1 MSSSAHRPTERK
13 RPIRRDINSR
23 TQCAYFPA
31 ARRRSES
38 YECTISN
45 RTSWSACVCPCEPLL
60 SAQKNTHA
68 RTQNMSDTQHKK
80 KNTITVPAYGAGKLA
95 KEKCLQ
101 CVNPASKSKHNNICI
116 CNRSPCDARAR
127 ALERMQQAQSIP
139 RAVCRALGEQVRGR
153 FVADAAHLIFVHKC
167 LRIVPGRTASATQL
181 QCLVHTH
188 ARTRGPPT
196 RNEHYI

>member
-1 MSSSAHRPTERK
+1 MH
-13 RPIRRDINSR
+13 NSH
-23 TQCAYFPA
+23 
-31 ARRRSES
+31 
-38 YECTISN
+38 IMVG
-45 RTSWSACVCPCEPLL
+45 VCLPMRATPVSTKE
-60 SAQKNTHA
+60 HA
-68 RTQNMSDTQHKK
+68 RAHTKYVRHTTHK

-116 CNRSPCDARAR
+116 CNRSPCDARAC